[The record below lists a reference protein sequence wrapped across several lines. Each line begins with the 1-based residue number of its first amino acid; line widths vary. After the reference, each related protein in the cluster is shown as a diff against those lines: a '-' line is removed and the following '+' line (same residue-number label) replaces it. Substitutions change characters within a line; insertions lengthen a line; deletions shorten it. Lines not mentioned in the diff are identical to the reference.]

1 MNDFLQY
8 IGDFLLELLNTI
20 NDLVNGFIET
30 LNDLVTFGSGSDSD
44 DS

>member
-1 MNDFLQY
+1 LQF

-20 NDLVNGFIET
+20 NDLVNSFIET
-30 LNDLVTFGSGSDSD
+30 LNDLVTFGEDDDSD

>member
-30 LNDLVTFGSGSDSD
+30 LNDLVTFGEDD
-44 DS
+44 DSND